1 MSTVQIS
8 AHISQ
13 ATKRELE
20 RYAEAHG
27 LKKGHLIEEALV
39 HHLQALR
46 EIPDDVVVPVRIV
59 LTPKSFARVSGLVK
73 RPRKPTAAMRSLMK
87 GTLKG

>member
-13 ATKRELE
+13 TTKRDLE
-20 RYAEAHG
+20 RYAEEHG
-27 LKKGHLIEEALV
+27 LKKGHLIEQALV

-46 EIPDDVVVPVRIV
+46 ALPEDVIVPVRIV
-59 LTPKSFARVSGLVK
+59 VTPKSFAEISELIE
-73 RPRKPTAAMRSLMK
+73 RPRKPTAAMRALMK
-87 GTLKG
+87 GTLEE

>member
-1 MSTVQIS
+1 MPTVQIS

-13 ATKRELE
+13 ATKRDLE

-46 EIPDDVVVPVRIV
+46 ELPDDIIVPVKLV
-59 LTPKSFARVSGLVK
+59 LTPKSFAQVSGLVK
-73 RPRKPTAAMRSLMK
+73 RPRKPTAAMRALMK
-87 GTLKG
+87 GTLKE